1 MIFGNLQYENI
12 IMKKVIILS
21 FLFTFILTGCSLGK
35 KSEELSPGEVKG
47 KIEEFINYN
56 LMQGDTKAVIK
67 EIVEEDGL
75 YKITVDVM
83 GQEIV
88 SYASKDA
95 KKFFPQAMDVEALKE
110 AIDDENNNVAAN
122 APVQDVPKSDKPD
135 VKLFVMSHCPYG
147 TQIEKGIL
155 PVLESLK
162 NQIDFKLMF
171 NDYAMH
177 DKVEIDEQLSQYCIQ
192 ENENDKFLPYLECFL
207 EEGDG
212 EGCLTKTGI
221 NTSSLNSCI
230 SQTDSTFNISSDYED
245 KSTWKGS
252 YPSFNIS
259 KAENAKYG
267 VGGSPTLV
275 INEETIS
282 SGRSPKE
289 LLDTICA
296 GFNNPPEQC
305 GTQLSNETFS
315 AGFGFD
321 TMGSGT
327 DASCN

>member
-1 MIFGNLQYENI
+1 
-12 IMKKVIILS
+12 MKKIILLS
-21 FLFTFILTGCSLGK
+21 LLFAFVLTGCSFSK
-35 KSEELSPGEVKG
+35 NKEELDPGEVKG

-56 LMQGDTKAVIK
+56 LMQGDTKAIVK
-67 EIVEEDGL
+67 EITEEYGL
-75 YKITVDVM
+75 YKVTVDVA
-83 GQEIV
+83 GQEII

-110 AIDDENNNVAAN
+110 AVDNENNNAAANTNVN

-155 PVLESLK
+155 PVLEILK
-162 NQIDFKLMF
+162 DQIDFKLFF

-177 DKVEIDEQLSQYCIQ
+177 GKKEIDEQLNQYCIQ
-192 ENENDKFLPYLECFL
+192 ENENDKLFPYLECFL
-207 EEGDG
+207 EKGDG
-212 EGCLTKTGI
+212 EGCLTKVGV
-221 NTSSLNSCI
+221 NKASLSSCVN
-230 SQTDSTFNISSDYED
+230 QTDSTFNISSDYED
-245 KSTWKGS
+245 KNTWKGS

-259 KAENAKYG
+259 KAENAKYN
-267 VGGSPTLV
+267 VGGSPTLIV
-275 INEETIS
+275 NEETIS

-289 LLDTICA
+289 LLTTICA